1 MKGSILAYADLHIHS
16 SFSSD
21 GTSDV
26 ETILRYTSQETNLS
40 IIAITDHNE
49 IAGALMAEK
58 LAPMYGVQVVTGSEV
73 STSEGHLL
81 ALFIR
86 ERVPARMSLY
96 DTLMYV
102 KRLGGICIVPH
113 PGARFTSSVSLA
125 KIHNLLEDAKVSKVL
140 VGMEVYNAGLLR
152 TNSNTQAANFAL
164 EHEISMVA
172 SSDAHIY
179 RGIGNGATGFTGS
192 TLDELRN
199 ALEMHQTH
207 ILQHY
212 PVNSSKILG
221 DWLYHR
227 LGRSSRQL
235 WKRSPAETA

>member
-1 MKGSILAYADLHIHS
+1 MAYADLHIHS
-16 SFSSD
+16 SFSYD
-21 GTSDV
+21 GTSDI
-26 ETILRYTSQETNLS
+26 ETILRYTATQTNLS

-49 IAGALMAEK
+49 IAGALLAEK
-58 LAPMYGVQVVTGSEV
+58 LAPAYGLQVITGSEV

-86 ERVPARMSLY
+86 ERIPAGRPLY

-102 KRLGGICIVPH
+102 KKLGGTCIVPH

-125 KIHNLLEDAKVSKVL
+125 KIHTLLEDAQASQVL
-140 VGMEVYNAGLLR
+140 SGMEIFNAGLLR
-152 TNSNTQAANFAL
+152 TNSNAQAANFAL

-172 SSDAHIY
+172 GSDAHIC
-179 RGIGNGATGFTGS
+179 RCIGNGATGFVGS
-192 TLDELRN
+192 TLDELRH

-212 PVNSSKILG
+212 PVSTRNIIG
-221 DWLYHR
+221 GWLYHR
-227 LGRSSRQL
+227 LVRSSRQVL
-235 WKRSPAETA
+235 KRSSAQAT